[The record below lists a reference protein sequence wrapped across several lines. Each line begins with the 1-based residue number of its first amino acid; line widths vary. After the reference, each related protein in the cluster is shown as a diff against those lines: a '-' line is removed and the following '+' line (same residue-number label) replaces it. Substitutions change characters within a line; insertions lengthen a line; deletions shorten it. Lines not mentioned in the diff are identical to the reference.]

1 MLHFHEYYIIQQ
13 RGSPTLS
20 RTPHK
25 GMNAKAAG
33 SGRHEIRIL
42 RALRKMLRK
51 LLTFGLIGFSVT
63 FLIYMF
69 NLENKL
75 IYKVIYPFLQKHY
88 DSQTRDRRI

>member
-1 MLHFHEYYIIQQ
+1 MLKTKKQLKKAVRRKVRKVR
-13 RGSPTLS
+13 RG
-20 RTPHK
+20 R
-25 GMNAKAAG
+25 
-33 SGRHEIRIL
+33 REIRIL
-42 RALRKMLRK
+42 RTLRKMLRK
-51 LLTFGLIGFSVT
+51 LLTLGLIGFAVT